1 MYEEYHLHHSDPASP
16 FYPQWPPAPTP
27 SDGPDQDRIGCI
39 ASIVSWII
47 TLILLCALCAFAG
60 CTSPRTIASDT
71 SEHHVENLMQHMDS
85 LFRLRTVERQDSSF
99 RESVLHQLQT
109 LSERTDTSHTIV
121 TDTAGRIIK
130 ETLIIRQERATTSE
144 TDRRERELL
153 VHRLT
158 AMDSTISVMRQ
169 QLQHTDSLLQQSH
182 DTEVLQVPAPLTP
195 WQQLRLHLANI
206 MLILLALAAAIWAL
220 KNRASWLK
228 LFHS

>member
-1 MYEEYHLHHSDPASP
+1 MYEEYHYQHSDPASP
-16 FYPQWPPAPTP
+16 FYPQWPPAPAP

-47 TLILLCALCAFAG
+47 TLILLCALCAFTG

-71 SEHHVENLMQHMDS
+71 SEHHHVENLMQHMDS

-109 LSERTDTSHTIV
+109 LSERNDTSHTIV

-169 QLQHTDSLLQQSH
+169 QLFHADSLLQQSH

-195 WQQLRLHLANI
+195 WQQFRLHLANI
-206 MLILLALAAAIWAL
+206 MLILLALAAAIWVL
-220 KNRASWLK
+220 KNRAS
-228 LFHS
+228 